1 VAKQTLSAH
10 STFDCFADGLRINW
24 MHKRLIEEN
33 LNMLRDRLLIM
44 GGAAE
49 KAIMLSM
56 RSLIERDSE
65 LAGRV
70 VREDDAIDQMEL
82 EIDQMCVDVL
92 VLRQPAAGDLRFV
105 VSVARTAPTV
115 ERIADHAVNI
125 AKHALSLNNQP
136 AIDARIDLSVMAKV
150 VQDMLVEGLDAF
162 TSGDPDRAQSTIA
175 RDDDVDELYDTLYD
189 QVIEAMKRNPSSV
202 ARGAEWLFVLK
213 HLERIADYVTNI
225 CEQIVYMSRGQVIKH
240 TVW

>member
-1 VAKQTLSAH
+1 MN
-10 STFDCFADGLRINW
+10 R
-24 MHKRLIEEN
+24 
-33 LNMLRDRLLIM
+33 LRDKLLIM

-56 RSLIERDSE
+56 RALIERDFE
-65 LAGRV
+65 LAERV

-92 VLRQPAAGDLRFV
+92 VLKQPAAGDLRFV
-105 VSVARTAPTV
+105 VSVARTAPIV

-125 AKHALSLNNQP
+125 AKHAISLNNEP
-136 AIDARIDLSVMAKV
+136 EIGAHIDLSAIAKV

-162 TSGDPDRAQSTIA
+162 TSGDPERARVTIA
-175 RDDDVDELYDTLYD
+175 RDDEVDELYDRLYD
-189 QVIEAMKRNPSSV
+189 QVIAAMKHDLSMVS
-202 ARGAEWLFVLK
+202 RGAEWLFVLK

>member
-1 VAKQTLSAH
+1 
-10 STFDCFADGLRINW
+10 

-33 LNMLRDRLLIM
+33 LNLLRDKLLIM

-56 RSLIERDSE
+56 RALIERDSE
-65 LAGRV
+65 LAERV

-92 VLRQPAAGDLRFV
+92 VLKQPAASDLRFV

-125 AKHALSLNNQP
+125 AKHALSLNNEP
-136 AIDARIDLSVMAKV
+136 EIDAHIDLSAMAKV
-150 VQDMLVEGLDAF
+150 VQDMLVDGLDAF
-162 TSGDPDRAQSTIA
+162 TSGDPERAQTTIA
-175 RDDDVDELYDTLYD
+175 RDDEVDDLYDRLYD
-189 QVIEAMKRNPSSV
+189 QVIDAMKRDPLTV
-202 ARGAEWLFVLK
+202 PRGAEWLFVLK

>member
-1 VAKQTLSAH
+1 
-10 STFDCFADGLRINW
+10 
-24 MHKRLIEEN
+24 MHNRLIEEN
-33 LNMLRDRLLIM
+33 LNRLRDKLLIM

-56 RSLIERDSE
+56 RALIERDFE
-65 LAGRV
+65 LAERV

-92 VLRQPAAGDLRFV
+92 VLKQPAAGDLRFV
-105 VSVARTAPTV
+105 VSVARTAPIV

-125 AKHALSLNNQP
+125 AKHAISLNNEP
-136 AIDARIDLSVMAKV
+136 EIGAHIDLSAIAKV

-162 TSGDPDRAQSTIA
+162 TSGDPERARVTIA
-175 RDDDVDELYDTLYD
+175 RDDEVDELYDRLYD
-189 QVIEAMKRNPSSV
+189 QVIAAMKHDLSMVS
-202 ARGAEWLFVLK
+202 RGAEWLFVLK